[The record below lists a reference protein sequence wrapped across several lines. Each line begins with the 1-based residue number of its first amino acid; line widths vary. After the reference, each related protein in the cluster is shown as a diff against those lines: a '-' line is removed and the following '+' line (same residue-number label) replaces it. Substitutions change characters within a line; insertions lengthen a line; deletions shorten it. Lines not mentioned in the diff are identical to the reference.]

1 MSKWESLP
9 LGKLCE
15 VTAGGTPSRTNPVYF
30 GGGIPWVKI
39 GDMLQGRIT
48 STEETISRKDWKT
61 VQPNYFLWVLY
72 LSQSLLPLVVQQY

>member
-1 MSKWESLP
+1 MSEWNNLP
-9 LGKLCE
+9 LGELCE

-48 STEETISRKDWKT
+48 STEETISRKGLE
-61 VQPNYFLWVLY
+61 N
-72 LSQSLLPLVVQQY
+72 SRPLA